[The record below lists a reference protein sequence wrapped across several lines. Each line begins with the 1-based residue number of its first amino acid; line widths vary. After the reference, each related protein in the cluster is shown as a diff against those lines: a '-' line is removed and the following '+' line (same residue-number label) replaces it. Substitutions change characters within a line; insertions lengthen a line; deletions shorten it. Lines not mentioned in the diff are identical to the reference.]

1 MINKSKKLAG
11 PFLIDLKNKFREIA
25 GEDQLIDRQE
35 FQGGLDLSNKEISN
49 RLFDIFDKDKSGS
62 IDYNEFM
69 ETIESMVNG
78 KEEEKIRFAF
88 ELHDLDNSGYI
99 DRYELKVLIKQSF
112 IENNFDFDEF
122 QLELLVEEFFK
133 KADKD
138 HSNTIEFE
146 EFLDVAHDYPDFI
159 EGFAVNPLHWLIPD
173 RYEEALKLAI
183 DKDEKNNKLKK
194 SVQVQDISFFRW
206 LLIPRF
212 IFLYNVVM
220 NRKKNRKKV
229 NLQSISLLP
238 SKVMEMSVSVPE
250 DFQYTPG
257 DYVYINC
264 REISIIEWYPFNIYS
279 ETEEGDLILH
289 ISSSDKW
296 SKKLY
301 DKTLS
306 VIEKDNS
313 LDWEIR
319 LDGPYG
325 GSSKKILETQ
335 HAILVGAGFGISRFA
350 PILQDI
356 SIQLENNTNS
366 APLEKIDLHW
376 IIEDHSYFEWFTK
389 LLHEM
394 KDESGF
400 FNYHIYFADKTP
412 AAFNE
417 KLMYISTNA
426 KDKKTDVSIIDNL
439 WEKSNFHLP
448 SWNEKLSE
456 AKDRNVDLNSK
467 VFYSG
472 PRKHLKPLK
481 KSCKRLNIPL
491 ITKKF

>member
-25 GEDQLIDRQE
+25 GDDQLIDRKE
-35 FQGGLDLSNKEISN
+35 FQNGLDLSNKEISN
-49 RLFDIFDKDKSGS
+49 RLFDIFDKDKNGA

-69 ETIESMVNG
+69 DTIESMVSG

-88 ELHDLDNSGYI
+88 ELHDLDNSGFI
-99 DRYELKVLIKQSF
+99 DRYELKILIKQSF
-112 IENNFDFDEF
+112 IENNLDFDEF
-122 QLELLVEEFFK
+122 QLDLLVEEFFK

-138 HSNTIEFE
+138 HSNTIDFE

-173 RYEEALKLAI
+173 RYEEALQLATG
-183 DKDEKNNKLKK
+183 KGEKSRKLKK
-194 SVQVQDISFFRW
+194 RLQVQNISFFKW

-229 NLQSISLLP
+229 HLQSISLLP
-238 SKVMEMSVSVPE
+238 SKVLEMVVSVPE
-250 DFQYTPG
+250 EFQYTPG
-257 DYVYINC
+257 DYIYINC
-264 REISIIEWYPFNIYS
+264 REISIIEWYPFNIFS
-279 ETEEGDLILH
+279 NTEEGDLILH
-289 ISSSDKW
+289 VSSNDNW

-301 DKTLS
+301 NKTLK

-319 LDGPYG
+319 IDGPYG
-325 GSSKKILETQ
+325 DSSKIILETQ

-356 SIQLENNTNS
+356 SLQLKKNLKKIT
-366 APLEKIDLHW
+366 LQKIDLHW
-376 IIEDHSYFEWFTK
+376 IIEDHAYFEWFTK
-389 LLHEM
+389 LLHDM
-394 KDESGF
+394 KDESGIF
-400 FNYHIYFADKTP
+400 DYHIYFIDKTP
-412 AAFNE
+412 DSFNE

-426 KDKKTDVSIIDNL
+426 GEKKIDVSIINNL
-439 WEKSNFHLP
+439 WEAANFHLP
-448 SWNEKLSE
+448 RWNEKLLE
-456 AKDRNVDLNSK
+456 NKDGNVNLKSK

-472 PRKHLKPLK
+472 PRKYVKSIK
-481 KSCKRLNIPL
+481 KSCKRLSIPL